1 MTESL
6 STTVVSILGDRYPI
20 RSDADPAYLHE
31 LARYVETKIRSV
43 SSQTKLPTPLKAEV
57 LASIL
62 IADEYF
68 NEKIKN
74 KNIEE
79 KLLELSEM
87 LETALPG
94 ANQETALT

>member
-31 LARYVETKIRSV
+31 LARYVEAKIQSV
-43 SSQTKLPTPLKAEV
+43 SSRAKLPSPLKAEV
-57 LASIL
+57 LVSIL

-68 NEKIKN
+68 NEKK
-74 KNIEE
+74 KNIHIEQ

-87 LETALPG
+87 LETELAG
-94 ANQETALT
+94 TNQETALP